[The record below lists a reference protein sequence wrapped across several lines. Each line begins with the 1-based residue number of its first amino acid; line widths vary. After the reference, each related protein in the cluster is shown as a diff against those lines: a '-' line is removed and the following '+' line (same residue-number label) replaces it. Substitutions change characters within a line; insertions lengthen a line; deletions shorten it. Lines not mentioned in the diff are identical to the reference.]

1 MAEKLET
8 NYWKLER
15 LVKWEHSKEVNEM
28 LLRGDNPRDVSRWC
42 KDHGFIVSHPKLY
55 EYRQMLQEAISKEIT
70 IEKLMGIGLPK
81 KRPAVM
87 ELLGVTNSKEMART
101 DLEVLDL
108 IIQRGFAT
116 AATNPDVKIT
126 EAMKA
131 IEIKNRITGGNGGG
145 LTTYGLEQIRE
156 LEQAKINAILEVV
169 VRYVPQNK
177 WEELQEAIEEA
188 ERKFYEENAPQF
200 LEEYE
205 KQIDMQAQGDNTV
218 VSDTKF

>member
-15 LVKWEHSKEVNEM
+15 LVKWEHCKEVNEM
-28 LLRGDNPRDVSRWC
+28 LLNGGNPREISRWC
-42 KDHGFIVSHPKLY
+42 KDRGFIISHPKLY
-55 EYRQMLQEAISKEIT
+55 EYRQMLQEAIAKEIT
-70 IEKLMGIGLPK
+70 IEKLMGIGVPK

-87 ELLGVTNSKEMART
+87 ELLGVTNAREMART

-116 AATNPDVKIT
+116 AATNSDVKIT